1 VTDEELT
8 AAIQEV
14 QQRARSRVPQGSLG
28 FDGVTAADLMPLVH
42 ARDAAEGKVAAIGSV
57 NPRPPGLKNGVIQR
71 FKRLASRMLDWHVRE
86 QVEFNRAT
94 MTCVHA
100 TIEALADINRSVA
113 AMTAHHQDLRR
124 ELKATSNDLRT
135 ELQTTSAELAQGL
148 AALAADFRSDLAA
161 STANLRS
168 DLAALTADHKQ
179 LRADAQDL
187 KKHSDEW
194 RTGIEERRSASEIH
208 LLRTV
213 SELQSAF
220 HLRASLIEQ
229 NFRESVR
236 QQHDDFT
243 NELDRRTTEIQN
255 RLWQDME
262 KIRGEYDR
270 LIHTELR
277 LLRHKLGTAAPTSAV
292 FASPPEHPD
301 IDWTGFTERFRG
313 SEDRIREQQKCYVA
327 RFAGAHGQVLDIGC
341 GRGEFLEVAK
351 AAGLAARGIDQSHE
365 CVALCRSKGLDVE
378 QADMFAYLESLADG
392 SLGGAYCAQVI
403 EHLPPAAVP
412 HLVKLLSLK
421 LRLDSLVAIETP
433 NPECLAIFAT
443 HFYLDPTHTRPVP
456 ASLLRFYLES
466 AGFGSIEI
474 QRLTP
479 AVDTMPALAE
489 LPPAVRETLFGGLDY
504 AIFARKL

>member
-42 ARDAAEGKVAAIGSV
+42 ARDSAEGKVASIGTV
-57 NPRPPGLKNGVIQR
+57 NPRPPGLKNGIIQR
-71 FKRLASRMLDWHVRE
+71 FKRLASRALDWHVRE

-100 TIEALADINRSVA
+100 TLEALADLNRSVA
-113 AMTAHHQDLRR
+113 ALTAHHQDLRK
-124 ELKATSNDLRT
+124 ELQATSDSLRT
-135 ELQTTSAELAQGL
+135 ELHANSAELT
-148 AALAADFRSDLAA
+148 R
-161 STANLRS
+161 T
-168 DLAALTADHKQ
+168 LAALTADHHQ
-179 LRADAQDL
+179 LRANAEDL
-187 KKHSDEW
+187 KKHSAEW
-194 RTGIEERRSASEIH
+194 RAGIEERRSASEIH

-243 NELDRRTTEIQN
+243 NELDRRTTDIQK

-277 LLRHKLGTAAPTSAV
+277 LLRQKLSTTVSTPTV
-292 FASPPEHPD
+292 IVPPPAHPD
-301 IDWTGFTERFRG
+301 IDWAAFSEQFRG

-327 RFAGAHGQVLDIGC
+327 RFAGANGQVLDIGC
-341 GRGEFLEVAK
+341 GRGEFLEAAK
-351 AAGLAARGIDQSHE
+351 AAGLAARGIDQSHDS
-365 CVALCRSKGLDVE
+365 VALCRSKGLEVE

-392 SLGGAYCAQVI
+392 SLGGAYCAQVV
-403 EHLPPAAVP
+403 EHLPPVAVP
-412 HLVKLLSLK
+412 HLVKLLSQK
-421 LRLDSLVAIETP
+421 LRLDALVAIETP

-456 ASLLRFYLES
+456 SPLLRFYLES

-474 QRLTP
+474 QSLTP
-479 AVDTMPALAE
+479 AVDSMPALAE
-489 LPPAVRETLFGGLDY
+489 LPPAVRETFFGGLDY
-504 AIFARKL
+504 AIVARKL

>member
-28 FDGVTAADLMPLVH
+28 FDGVAAADLMPLVH
-42 ARDAAEGKVAAIGSV
+42 ARDAAEGKVAAIGTV
-57 NPRPPGLKNGVIQR
+57 NPRPPGLKNGIIQR
-71 FKRLASRMLDWHVRE
+71 FKHLASRALDWHVRE

-100 TIEALADINRSVA
+100 TLEALADLNRSVA
-113 AMTAHHQDLRR
+113 ALTAHHQDLRK
-124 ELKATSNDLRT
+124 ELQATSDDLRA
-135 ELQTTSAELAQGL
+135 ELQTNSAELTRGF
-148 AALAADFRSDLAA
+148 AALAAD
-161 STANLRS
+161 LRS

-187 KKHSDEW
+187 NKHSDEW
-194 RTGIEERRSASEIH
+194 RAGIEERRSASEIH

-243 NELDRRTTEIQN
+243 NELDRRTTDIQK

-277 LLRHKLGTAAPTSAV
+277 LLRQKLKTTAST
-292 FASPPEHPD
+292 PPVIVPPQEHPD
-301 IDWTGFTERFRG
+301 IDWMGFAEQFRG
-313 SEDRIREQQKCYVA
+313 SEEHIREHQKCYVA

-341 GRGEFLEVAK
+341 GRGEFLEAAK

-365 CVALCRSKGLDVE
+365 CVVLCRSKGLEVE

-392 SLGGAYCAQVI
+392 SLGGAYCSQVV
-403 EHLPPAAVP
+403 EHLPPVAVP
-412 HLVKLLSLK
+412 HLVKLLSQK
-421 LRLDSLVAIETP
+421 LRLDALVAIETP

-443 HFYLDPTHTRPVP
+443 HFYMDPTHTRPVP
-456 ASLLRFYLES
+456 AALLRFYLES
-466 AGFGSIEI
+466 AGFGSVEIE
-474 QRLTP
+474 RLTP
-479 AVDTMPALAE
+479 AVDSMPSLAE
-489 LPPAVRETLFGGLDY
+489 LPSGVRETFFGGLDY

>member
-42 ARDAAEGKVAAIGSV
+42 ARDVAEGKVAAIGTV
-57 NPRPPGLKNGVIQR
+57 NPRPPGLKNGIIQR
-71 FKRLASRMLDWHVRE
+71 LKRLASRALDWHVRE

-100 TIEALADINRSVA
+100 TLEALADLNRSVA
-113 AMTAHHQDLRR
+113 ALTAHHQDLR
-124 ELKATSNDLRT
+124 T
-135 ELQTTSAELAQGL
+135 ELHTNSAELMRA
-148 AALAADFRSDLAA
+148 
-161 STANLRS
+161 
-168 DLAALTADHKQ
+168 LAALTADHHQ
-179 LRADAQDL
+179 VRANAEDLR
-187 KKHSDEW
+187 KHSDGW
-194 RTGIEERRSASEIH
+194 RADIEERRSASEIH

-229 NFRESVR
+229 NFRESVC

-243 NELDRRTTEIQN
+243 HELDRRTTYIQK

-277 LLRHKLGTAAPTSAV
+277 LLRQKLAAAASTPPVSA
-292 FASPPEHPD
+292 PPQEHPD
-301 IDWTGFTERFRG
+301 IDWAGFSEQFRG

-327 RFAGAHGQVLDIGC
+327 RFLGAPGEILDIGC
-341 GRGEFLEVAK
+341 GRGEFLEAAK
-351 AAGLAARGIDQSHE
+351 AAGLAARGIDQSHDS
-365 CVALCRSKGLDVE
+365 VALCLSKGLEVE
-378 QADMFAYLESLADG
+378 QAEMFTYLESLADG
-392 SLGGAYCAQVI
+392 SLGGACCAQVV

-412 HLVKLLSLK
+412 HLVKLLSQK
-421 LRLDSLVAIETP
+421 LRLDALVAIETP

-456 ASLLRFYLES
+456 APLLRFYLES

-479 AVDTMPALAE
+479 AVDSMPALAE
-489 LPPAVRETLFGGLDY
+489 LPPAVRDTFFGGLDY